1 MAGFQNIYHAL
12 VAEEDVWLVHQC
24 VPVHGPEAVSEP
36 ILIQSPAMIGIMH
49 VVAIHRRQ
57 AHQEDGTGD
66 ERARPL
72 CRQRIDLVKVT
83 PCRRGRRIRG
93 TATYGILDGG
103 SLRLDARKLD
113 HLAPFLGFRGYQLSK
128 FGRCHRHGLA
138 AELS

>member
-83 PCRRGRRIRG
+83 PLQTWPPDSRNSDLWNIGRWL
-93 TATYGILDGG
+93 TPA
-103 SLRLDARKLD
+103 
-113 HLAPFLGFRGYQLSK
+113 
-128 FGRCHRHGLA
+128 
-138 AELS
+138 